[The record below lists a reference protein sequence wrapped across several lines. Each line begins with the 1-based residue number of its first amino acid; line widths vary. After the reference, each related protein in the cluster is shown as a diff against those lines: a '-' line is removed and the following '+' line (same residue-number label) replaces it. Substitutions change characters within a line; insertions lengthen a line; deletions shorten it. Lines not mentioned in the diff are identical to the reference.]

1 MKKDKLK
8 LATKILAIVI
18 ICLISFVGVF
28 VQNTNRMVN
37 VVKDFTL
44 SKDLKGYR
52 QILLKV
58 SDAEGDN
65 KSEDLTTENYE
76 KAKSIIEKRLSAF
89 GVEDFNIS
97 LDKKTGTIYL
107 QIPEDDRTDK
117 VVSNITQTGS
127 IEIKDSED
135 ANNILISSD
144 KFKTAKTLYNTGDS
158 GTTVYL
164 ELQFN
169 KEGTEQ
175 LKNISENDY
184 KTLPKEESNT
194 TAENNTTTENTESK
208 ENVTTQNTT
217 SDNTESSENKKD
229 TQKKIALYMSGEQI
243 TTTSFDEAIVD
254 GKIDLRLGQTSTDS
268 STISDNLS
276 SGSTIVATLNNG
288 ILPLKYEVDENEF
301 VKTDI
306 STDTIRNVLIAVAIV
321 IGILLIYMVIK
332 YKSRGLLAA
341 VSYIGFIALYALL
354 LRYTNVTIA
363 LEGIVASVI
372 IAILNYFFTMKLLNI
387 KTDESNK
394 YYKEYAKMLMNLLP
408 IFAISIIFC
417 FMKVTVLTSLGMV
430 AFWGISLIAIYNIT
444 ATKNILD

>member
-18 ICLISFVGVF
+18 ICLISSVGVF

-65 KSEDLTTENYE
+65 KSEDLTKENYE

-117 VVSNITQTGS
+117 VVSNIAQTGS

-268 STISDNLS
+268 NTISDNLS

-288 ILPLKYEVDENEF
+288 ILPLK
-301 VKTDI
+301 
-306 STDTIRNVLIAVAIV
+306 
-321 IGILLIYMVIK
+321 
-332 YKSRGLLAA
+332 
-341 VSYIGFIALYALL
+341 
-354 LRYTNVTIA
+354 
-363 LEGIVASVI
+363 
-372 IAILNYFFTMKLLNI
+372 
-387 KTDESNK
+387 
-394 YYKEYAKMLMNLLP
+394 
-408 IFAISIIFC
+408 
-417 FMKVTVLTSLGMV
+417 
-430 AFWGISLIAIYNIT
+430 
-444 ATKNILD
+444 